1 MTSLLR
7 KEKEETVKKL
17 KEKLA
22 KTKAAVFVSYKG
34 LTVTDAEKLR
44 RALRAEKAEYKVA
57 KKTLLDVAV
66 KEAGLPETRISEM
79 EGQIGVALDYDGE
92 TGALKIVDQMIKSG
106 VATLKI
112 VGGIIEGKVF
122 NAVDIKKLAGLPGK
136 KELRGQ
142 AVNVIASPLTGFV
155 RVLNGN
161 LVGFI
166 NVLKAQSEKTK

>member
-1 MTSLLR
+1 MTSVLR
-7 KEKEETVKKL
+7 QKKEDEVKML
-17 KEKLA
+17 KEKFA
-22 KTKAAVFVSYKG
+22 KIKAAVFVSYKG
-34 LTVTDAEKLR
+34 LTVVDAEKMR

-66 KEAGLPETRISEM
+66 KEAGLPESKISDM
-79 EGQIGVALDYDGE
+79 EGQIGVAFDYEGE
-92 TGALKIVDQMIKSG
+92 TGALKVVDQIIKGG

-122 NAVDIKKLAGLPGK
+122 SATEIKQLAGLPGK

-142 AVNVIASPLTGFV
+142 LVNVISSPLTGFV

-161 LVGFI
+161 VVGLI
-166 NVLKAQSEKTK
+166 NVLKAQSEKK